1 MYVNVID
8 SLCIVSV
15 FVSALE
21 PNLKHSNSV
30 GITAAIM
37 QNVCFVYRSAVKTN
51 THRGSESLFSR
62 RVFRGV
68 RELFFLTTLDF
79 IVEKKSAA
87 LHYRL
92 TQARLLNE

>member
-21 PNLKHSNSV
+21 PNLSIQTALRV

-87 LHYRL
+87 LH
-92 TQARLLNE
+92 